1 LPNSTLIFAK
11 RSISL
16 TKTYSI
22 MAIFFVSLGVF
33 VLDAI
38 TILGNVNATSE
49 RYVLLPVGFLA
60 FGILFFATP
69 VILLYVYDKNNGVL
83 EYFLSLGWNQSDIF
97 KRYLKASLL
106 LALTIFVAAF
116 AANVTVSVIAGTP
129 AEVLLGLEVLAITA
143 ALGFAT
149 VSLVTVS
156 MIAFSSLQ
164 KQRVGSNTPL
174 ALTIGVL
181 AVLPT
186 WLIPYFLPF
195 PTVVLIDLLIAGFV
209 GALSTVL
216 LIASSRLIR
225 REKMLP

>member
-1 LPNSTLIFAK
+1 
-11 RSISL
+11 
-16 TKTYSI
+16 

-38 TILGNVNATSE
+38 TVLGNVNASSE

-60 FGILFFATP
+60 FGILFFATL

-106 LALTIFVAAF
+106 LALTNFIAAL

-143 ALGFAT
+143 ALGFTT
-149 VSLVTVS
+149 VPLVTVS

-181 AVLPT
+181 AILPT
-186 WLIPYFLPF
+186 WLIPYLLPF
-195 PTVVLIDLLIAGFV
+195 STVVLIDLLIAGFV
-209 GALSTVL
+209 GALSIVL
-216 LIASSRLIR
+216 LISSSRLIR